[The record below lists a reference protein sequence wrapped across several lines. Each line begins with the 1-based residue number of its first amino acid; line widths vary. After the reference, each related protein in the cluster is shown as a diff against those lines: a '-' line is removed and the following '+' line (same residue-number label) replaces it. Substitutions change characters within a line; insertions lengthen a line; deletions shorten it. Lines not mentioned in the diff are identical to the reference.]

1 MFLNCYGGV
10 ILFRCE
16 VQYLSILPRGV
27 VYTEDHKK
35 EFIKWVE
42 EIIKEI
48 DEELKMGEDIQV
60 SFVPVLESY
69 ENKKE
74 KYGEVRQIY

>member
-1 MFLNCYGGV
+1 MFLNTYGGV

-16 VQYLSILPRGV
+16 VKYLSILPRGV
-27 VYTEDHKK
+27 VYTEDQKK
-35 EFIKWVE
+35 KFIKWVE

-48 DEELKMGEDIQV
+48 DGELKMGEEIQV

-69 ENKKE
+69 QDKME
-74 KYGEVRQIY
+74 KFNEVR